1 MDFSLVGKQLRLAL
15 LSVHSCPVGHLGGKD
30 TGGMNVYVR
39 ELARELGK
47 QGHLVDVYTRIHDR
61 SDSQIVPLGEN
72 ARLVHLKAGAL
83 NTNKLAIYAY
93 LPEFA
98 CNVEHFRKDSDL
110 HYDMVFSHYW
120 LSGWVGKTL
129 CDWWG
134 IPHMLMFH
142 TTGAIKNTLGLG
154 EDEPELRIETER
166 YLANNCQRIIAATEY
181 EKQQLAGHY
190 GASPDTIS
198 VIPCGVNLDLFQP
211 MDKQQ
216 ARQHLGLGNG
226 KIVLFVGRIEALKGI
241 DSLVRAMSLLKRT
254 DVRLIVIGGDA
265 RSRKELSGLKKLAHD
280 LGIAEQVEF
289 LGLVKQEK
297 LPYFYSAADVCVV
310 CSHYESF
317 GLVALEALACGTPV
331 VSTRV
336 GDIENIIQPGLTG
349 YVVDKNLPEQLA
361 EKIAVQLANN
371 SEDCVELARG
381 SVARFSWSNIADRIA
396 AECHNVLSGIDQQEA
411 AQPAGC
417 CRER

>member
-1 MDFSLVGKQLRLAL
+1 MRKQLRLAL

-83 NTNKLAIYAY
+83 NLDKLAIYAY

-98 CNVEHFRKDSDL
+98 CNVEHFRKSNDL
-110 HYDMVFSHYW
+110 RYDMVFSHYW

-134 IPHMLMFH
+134 IPHMTMFH
-142 TTGAIKNTLGLG
+142 TIGAIKNTLGLG
-154 EDEPELRIETER
+154 EDEPELRVETEK

-181 EKQQLAGHY
+181 EKQQLSMCY
-190 GASPDTIS
+190 GASGDAVS
-198 VIPCGVNLDLFQP
+198 VVPCGVNLSLFQP
-211 MDKQQ
+211 IDRRR
-216 ARQHLGLGNG
+216 ARQHLGLDNG
-226 KIVLFVGRIEALKGI
+226 KIVLFVGRIETLKGI
-241 DSLVRAMSLLKRT
+241 DSLVRAVSLLKTT
-254 DVRLIVIGGDA
+254 DVSLVIIGGDA
-265 RSRKELSGLKKLAHD
+265 RSRKEIGSLKKLASD
-280 LGIAEQVEF
+280 LGIANRVDF

-310 CSHYESF
+310 PSRYESF

-349 YVVDKNLPEQLA
+349 YVVDKNSPEQLA
-361 EKIAVQLANN
+361 VKIADQLAN
-371 SEDCVELARG
+371 SKEDCIELARS
-381 SVARFSWSNIADRIA
+381 SVARFGWSNIADRITE
-396 AECHNVLSGIDQQEA
+396 ECLDTLSRGLGQQEA
-411 AQPAGC
+411 TQPVGC
-417 CRER
+417 CRSR